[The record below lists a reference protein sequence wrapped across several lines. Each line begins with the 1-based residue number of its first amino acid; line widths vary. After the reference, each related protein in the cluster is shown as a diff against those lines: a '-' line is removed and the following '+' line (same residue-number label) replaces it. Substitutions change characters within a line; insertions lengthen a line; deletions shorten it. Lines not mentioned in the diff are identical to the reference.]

1 MKHMKKLAGILL
13 ALVMVLTTLAVP
25 AFAAEETKDPNTIT
39 VNNAKPG
46 ETYTAYQM
54 LELVV
59 NDPTNPTA
67 YVYTVN
73 AAWADFFAESNKA
86 VWGTVLERDEQGYF
100 TAKTGIESETEWVG
114 GSVLSTFAEKAY
126 KYANDNALPTVAT
139 ATCQKGEDKV
149 VLNTG
154 VPGYYLVTS
163 TLGTRAMIDTT
174 PGAVTMNEKNEEDTI
189 EKKVMEDST
198 GAYGTSNDAQV
209 GDTVEFKSTV
219 TIVPPVPSMLRSTTP
234 WTPVSR

>member
-114 GSVLSTFAEKAY
+114 AAFFPLSQRRHT
-126 KYANDNALPTVAT
+126 NM
-139 ATCQKGEDKV
+139 
-149 VLNTG
+149 
-154 VPGYYLVTS
+154 
-163 TLGTRAMIDTT
+163 R
-174 PGAVTMNEKNEEDTI
+174 TI
-189 EKKVMEDST
+189 MPCRLLLLQHVKRVKIKL
-198 GAYGTSNDAQV
+198 Y
-209 GDTVEFKSTV
+209 
-219 TIVPPVPSMLRSTTP
+219 
-234 WTPVSR
+234 